1 MTDDSDVQEFLGWAR
16 HRAVPLDSAA
26 DRDHWQDL
34 EGIGD
39 LVGNVR
45 VVGLGESHHYV
56 REFNRFRSR
65 LFKYLVDRKGFR
77 VFVLECGLVEARR
90 AYDYVLGEDLSPDDV
105 FIHINNNFGL
115 LKEVQ
120 ELLAWMRKT
129 NRSRREG
136 DKLLFYGMDGS
147 EGWTRADSAIAAV
160 CDYLDVVD
168 PALAV
173 KYRGTLLPLAARLTL
188 YDLPSA
194 PQASVDQMVCD
205 LSSLV
210 SRLRVE
216 KLAYIAR
223 SSLDEFEWVEMS
235 AHLARDIGLAI
246 AEVKRSS
253 DRWLLH
259 WNNLRD
265 FSMAQ
270 QLKWIY
276 DREGRESGILIG
288 AHNGHLQGSPNLET
302 EVELGTFSQYLSTLI
317 PKSELYLISGTN
329 HFSLKPDDPA
339 RDDSNQALLDRLGS
353 SSFFLDIRG
362 AGENDAVARVLSR
375 SRPDRSNIHYQPLAL
390 AQAWDAIYF
399 VRRIELDEFVVPPS
413 CRKPICQLG
422 EEALAGLVGVYDFL
436 GVFDFA
442 DVLVIELEDGKA
454 FTEAPDSD
462 GELFPVHRSELVA
475 FSDREFGWC
484 DWPMTLTIERGE
496 DGVAMAASIHFP
508 TMHWVF
514 HGVRRGPT
522 TVVQAANPLDAPAQ
536 AWT

>member
-1 MTDDSDVQEFLGWAR
+1 MTDDTDVQEFLGWAR
-16 HRAVPLDSAA
+16 HRALPLDSAA

-105 FIHINNNFGL
+105 FININNNFGL

-129 NRSRREG
+129 NRSRRDG
-136 DKLLFYGMDGS
+136 KKLLFYGMDGS
-147 EGWTRADSAIAAV
+147 AGWTRADTAIAAV

-168 PALAV
+168 PPLAEI
-173 KYRGTLLPLAARLTL
+173 YRGTLLPLAAGLTL
-188 YDLPSA
+188 YDLPRL
-194 PQASVDQMVCD
+194 PQDSVDRMACD

-223 SSLDEFEWVEMS
+223 SSQDKFEWVEMS
-235 AHLARDIGLAI
+235 AHLARDIGLAM

-302 EVELGTFSQYLSTLI
+302 EVELGTFSQYLLTLI

-339 RDDSNQALLDRLGS
+339 QDDSNQALLDRLGS
-353 SSFFLDIRG
+353 SSFFLDIRE
-362 AGENDAVARVLSR
+362 AGEDGAVARVLNR

-390 AQAWDAIYF
+390 SQAWDAVYF

-413 CRKPICQLG
+413 CCKPICQLG
-422 EEALAGLVGVYDFL
+422 EEALSGLVGVYDFL

-475 FSDREFGWC
+475 FSDVEFGWR
-484 DWPMTLTIERGE
+484 DWPMTLRIERGE

-514 HGVRRGPT
+514 HGVRRSQV
-522 TVVQAANPLDAPAQ
+522 TVVQAANPLNAPVQ
-536 AWT
+536 A